1 MKQAAKGLT
10 AAQRASARKSA
21 RRLIPVRFEFT
32 APEAISVSVAGGG
45 NNWHPTTKFTRP
57 VGSSDWDLEALLA
70 PGDYE
75 YCLVGDGHW
84 MPDPKVR
91 DRMPTRLAARTHFT
105 RGGIYR
111 GSAS

>member
-1 MKQAAKGLT
+1 MKLAAKGLT